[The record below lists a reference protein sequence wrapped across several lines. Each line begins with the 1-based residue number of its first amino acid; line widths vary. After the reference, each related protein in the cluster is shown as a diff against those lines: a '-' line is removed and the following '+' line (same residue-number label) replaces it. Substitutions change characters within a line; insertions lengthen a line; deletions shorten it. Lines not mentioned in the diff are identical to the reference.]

1 MLCDDELFIPCSPS
15 WVKAHS
21 SAPGYGCR
29 STRFGSHSL
38 LESAAECSAVLSAWR
53 SAQSASGKTGCCIW
67 GGNTHL
73 TKWLL
78 THQDHFK
85 RSLEFVQIRRFVP
98 KDNYL
103 DFDLFFFFPLICSI
117 FFSFMFNSTWSSLLF
132 SQRLGCVRVSI
143 KLAAAEITPH
153 CCSSAH
159 SARVTL

>member
-1 MLCDDELFIPCSPS
+1 MLFIPCSPS

-38 LESAAECSAVLSAWR
+38 LESAAGCSAVLSAWR
-53 SAQSASGKTGCCIW
+53 SAQSASGKTGCCVW
-67 GGNTHL
+67 GGNTHP

-85 RSLEFVQIRRFVP
+85 RSLEFVQIRRFIP

-103 DFDLFFFFPLICSI
+103 DFDLYFPPPNMFNFFF
-117 FFSFMFNSTWSSLLF
+117 LLCLTQCGAPYFF

-153 CCSSAH
+153 CRSSAH